1 VLDSGGKDDEVPPP
15 SRKRAIGAP
24 QRQNEL
30 EKNGSTASLVTT
42 ASTLSKFARVYRIKS

>member
-1 VLDSGGKDDEVPPP
+1 VLDSGGKDDEVPSP

-30 EKNGSTASLVTT
+30 EKNSSTASLVPT
-42 ASTLSKFARVYRIKS
+42 SSKLSESARVYRIKS